1 MADIAVEELVELV
14 GDALRQVHGKDEL
27 SAPVTPDSKMGEPPE
42 WDSLS
47 FIAIFTS
54 MAEKYDV
61 ELADDDAFHF
71 TSLPAMHAFLNE
83 IL

>member
-1 MADIAVEELVELV
+1 MAEVAIGDLVSLVEESLC
-14 GDALRQVHGKDEL
+14 QVHGTDSL
-27 SAPVTPDSKMGEPPE
+27 SSPVTENSKMGEPEE

-47 FIAIFTS
+47 FIVIFT
-54 MAEKYDV
+54 AVAAKYDV

-71 TSLPAMHAFLNE
+71 TSIPAMHAFLNE

>member
-1 MADIAVEELVELV
+1 MADIAVEELVDLV
-14 GDALRQVHGKDEL
+14 SEALRQVHGKDEL
-27 SAPVTPDSKMGEPPE
+27 SAPVTPTSQMGQPPE

-54 MAEKYDV
+54 VAEKYGVD
-61 ELADDDAFHF
+61 LADDDAFHF
-71 TSLPAMHAFLNE
+71 TSVPAMHAFLNE

>member
-1 MADIAVEELVELV
+1 MAEVAIGDLVSLVEESL
-14 GDALRQVHGKDEL
+14 GQVHGTDSL
-27 SAPVTPDSKMGEPPE
+27 SSPVTENSKMGEPEE

-47 FIAIFTS
+47 FIVIFT
-54 MAEKYDV
+54 AVAAKYNV

-71 TSLPAMHAFLNE
+71 TSIPAMHAFLNE

>member
-1 MADIAVEELVELV
+1 MTQVQVEEITGLVEETL
-14 GDALRQVHGKDEL
+14 LQVHGTDSL
-27 SAPVTPDSKMGEPPE
+27 SSPVTPESKMGEPEE

-47 FIAIFTS
+47 FIAIFT
-54 MAEKYDV
+54 AIAAKYEV

-71 TSLPAMHAFLNE
+71 TSIPAMRGFLNE